1 MTRSSVWWSSDCQVV
16 PSLTVKS
23 VTCPG
28 GQIQVAVERGICK
41 SRICLLREMWWLE
54 TFPSDNEERS
64 CWKLWWSPLQFSLEP
79 ILKMDG
85 HLLIHGPLP
94 ASSSFF
100 LSLSL
105 TTFSFLFL
113 PNLRERDKKEAKSIA
128 TRIKINNKEAQRR
141 RNVEER
147 VGRRA
152 VQGEVE
158 EVSHHS

>member
-1 MTRSSVWWSSDCQVV
+1 M
-16 PSLTVKS
+16 
-23 VTCPG
+23 
-28 GQIQVAVERGICK
+28 AVERGICK
-41 SRICLLREMWWLE
+41 SSICLLREMWWLE
-54 TFPSDNEERS
+54 TFPSENEERS
-64 CWKLWWSPLQFSLEP
+64 CWKLWWSPFQFSLEP

-105 TTFSFLFL
+105 SHHLL
-113 PNLRERDKKEAKSIA
+113 LSLYSKSQGDKEKKEAKNIA
-128 TRIKINNKEAQRR
+128 TRIKINNKEADRR
-141 RNVEER
+141 RNMEER
-147 VGRRA
+147 VRRA